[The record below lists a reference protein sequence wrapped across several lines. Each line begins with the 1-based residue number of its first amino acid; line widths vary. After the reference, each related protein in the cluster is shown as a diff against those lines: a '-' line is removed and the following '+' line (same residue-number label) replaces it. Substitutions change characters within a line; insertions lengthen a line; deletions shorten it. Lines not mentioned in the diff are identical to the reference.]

1 MNLRPVWATE
11 QDTVST
17 YPYSK
22 KYSTFSTSPP
32 MAAPITPPG
41 LQIIVEETHLLYVKQ
56 TRETLS

>member
-32 MAAPITPPG
+32 MVAPITPPG
-41 LQIIVEETHLLYVKQ
+41 LQIIVGERGICSMLNKLGRH
-56 TRETLS
+56 